1 MQKKKTIFIVP
12 LFLLIWRI
20 VLNDNR
26 YLIWQNMTFNSSI
39 IIIEGAIMG
48 QGMWSFMY
56 EYTQLSPSKKSGRH
70 CFHSILFLF
79 ETVTRYA
86 FFFLLKLV
94 CWILKNL
101 VFAMQFFIFGKQGK
115 CVVNFMSRWHKIKL
129 FPVIYFLREQSTF
142 VKHKL
147 WPT

>member
-1 MQKKKTIFIVP
+1 MRSEKQKKCQWFNNWFRINCWTSILFGIWMNFYKYWRWSKYYAKKKTIFIVP

-86 FFFLLKLV
+86 FFFLLSLSAEF
-94 CWILKNL
+94 LK
-101 VFAMQFFIFGKQGK
+101 I
-115 CVVNFMSRWHKIKL
+115 
-129 FPVIYFLREQSTF
+129 
-142 VKHKL
+142 
-147 WPT
+147 